1 MVKSALYIRFRNEK
15 YGDDL
20 LNATFYLQVLFTC
33 RYSTL
38 LFGVW
43 LSGFNGRKINSIT
56 QSRPPST
63 EQLQPAETLR

>member
-1 MVKSALYIRFRNEK
+1 MIKSALYIRFRNEK

-33 RYSTL
+33 RDSTL

-43 LSGFNGRKINSIT
+43 LFGYNGRELVITYYHNSV
-56 QSRPPST
+56 
-63 EQLQPAETLR
+63 